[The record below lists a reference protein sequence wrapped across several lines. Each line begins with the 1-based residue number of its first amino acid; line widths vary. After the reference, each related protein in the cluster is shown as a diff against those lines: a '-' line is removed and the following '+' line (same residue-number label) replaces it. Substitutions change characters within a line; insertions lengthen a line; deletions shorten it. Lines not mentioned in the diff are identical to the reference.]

1 MSKIYEVMLS
11 TSFEGFCVQ
20 EIPQLH
26 LSMSGETF
34 IPDYMFHFMT
44 DREVPKFYNQDS
56 LAEWLRGEEVITNPE
71 VADEM
76 WGAL

>member
-44 DREVPKFYNQDS
+44 DREVPYFRTESD
-56 LAEWLRGEEVITNPE
+56 LATWLKGEEVITNYG

>member
-11 TSFEGFCVQ
+11 HSFEGFSVQ
-20 EIPQLH
+20 EIPSLH
-26 LSMSGETF
+26 LTVSGETF

-44 DREVPKFYNQDS
+44 DREVPYFRTESD
-56 LAEWLRGEEVITNPE
+56 LATWLKGEEVITNPE

-76 WGAL
+76 CDAL